1 MDTANIHEDKVYSI
15 GPIWMFFNLRC
26 LIYNWIIFRKRN
38 LQIRKFKMGHFFF
51 KLPKFY
57 VYEHK
62 KKIIML
68 VKYIYNTCIYSVH
81 LNIL

>member
-1 MDTANIHEDKVYSI
+1 MDTPNIHEDKVYSI

-26 LIYNWIIFRKRN
+26 LIYNWIDHIPEKESTN
-38 LQIRKFKMGHFFF
+38 TKIQNGTFFF

-68 VKYIYNTCIYSVH
+68 VKYI
-81 LNIL
+81 